1 VVDTGSYWS
10 FYGHFVIML
19 LVQVGGLGFASS
31 SVLVI
36 FGLRNNLGLTGR
48 LAMQNATGT
57 ISRKNLNKLGL
68 FVLKTTLLVE
78 AVGAFFLFLGW
89 VGQFGPL
96 KALWWGIFHSIAT
109 FNNAGF
115 DLAGTSE
122 NQFPSL
128 VGYADN
134 YVISLTIPVLIVIG
148 GIGFVVIA
156 DLLDWRTTRR
166 LSVQT
171 KAVVILS
178 ALLIFGGA
186 LIIWLT
192 ELNNPRTLG
201 PMPFPQQVT
210 AALFQSVAPRTGGIN
225 TINLAEINIPTYL
238 LLLVYMFIGGGSG
251 STAGGLKVSTL
262 AVILASLRSIL
273 RNRETTVM
281 FGRTIPNR
289 TVNQALAVGA
299 FYGIGIVLITFLI
312 TIFNNNISLRWIL
325 FEVISAFS
333 TVGISEGATP
343 LLSLPSQILIIIAML
358 TGRLGPII
366 MLMAISRAHPER
378 FRVNYPE
385 EDIPIG

>member
-1 VVDTGSYWS
+1 
-10 FYGHFVIML
+10 
-19 LVQVGGLGFASS
+19 
-31 SVLVI
+31 
-36 FGLRNNLGLTGR
+36 
-48 LAMQNATGT
+48 
-57 ISRKNLNKLGL
+57 
-68 FVLKTTLLVE
+68 
-78 AVGAFFLFLGW
+78 
-89 VGQFGPL
+89 
-96 KALWWGIFHSIAT
+96 
-109 FNNAGF
+109 
-115 DLAGTSE
+115 
-122 NQFPSL
+122 
-128 VGYADN
+128 
-134 YVISLTIPVLIVIG
+134 
-148 GIGFVVIA
+148 
-156 DLLDWRTTRR
+156 
-166 LSVQT
+166 
-171 KAVVILS
+171 
-178 ALLIFGGA
+178 
-186 LIIWLT
+186 
-192 ELNNPRTLG
+192 
-201 PMPFPQQVT
+201 
-210 AALFQSVAPRTGGIN
+210 
-225 TINLAEINIPTYL
+225 
-238 LLLVYMFIGGGSG
+238 MFIGGGSG

-343 LLSLPSQILIIIAML
+343 LLSLPSQLLIIIAML